1 MIMKCIV
8 SADENWGIG
17 LKNELLVHIPEDMKN
32 FRRLTIGKVVVLGR
46 KTLETFP
53 NGRPLSG
60 RTNIIMSRNEDYK
73 VEDAIIA
80 HSEDELM
87 EILKQYNSD
96 EVFVIGGG
104 KIYNMLLP
112 YCDEAIVTRL
122 DYAYEADTHFPDL
135 DADDNWVVAE
145 ESDEMIYFD
154 ITYRYV
160 TYRRK

>member
-1 MIMKCIV
+1 MKCIV
-8 SADENWGIG
+8 AADKNWGIG

-60 RTNIIMSRNEDYK
+60 RTNIIMSRNKAYT

>member
-1 MIMKCIV
+1 
-8 SADENWGIG
+8 
-17 LKNELLVHIPEDMKN
+17 
-32 FRRLTIGKVVVLGR
+32 
-46 KTLETFP
+46 
-53 NGRPLSG
+53 
-60 RTNIIMSRNEDYK
+60 
-73 VEDAIIA
+73 
-80 HSEDELM
+80 M
-87 EILKQYNSD
+87 EILKEYDSD

-122 DYAYEADTHFPDL
+122 DYSYEADTHFPDL